1 MYTKKSINKSKF
13 RNKIIVIEV
22 RIILNILKN
31 ISLNIEKLI
40 KITIPN

>member
-22 RIILNILKN
+22 RIILNVLKN

>member
-22 RIILNILKN
+22 RIILNVLKN

-40 KITIPN
+40 KTTIPN